1 MSVDYIGVVAEIW
14 IWVEVLAI
22 NTLEGEVV
30 DIVGL
35 RKEWNDTL
43 ELILMWLDDTKWIKG
58 KF

>member
-1 MSVDYIGVVAEIW
+1 MVAEIW
-14 IWVEVLAI
+14 IWVEVLAT
-22 NTLEGEVV
+22 NTVGEVV

-43 ELILMWLDDTKWIKG
+43 ELILMWLDYTKWIKG